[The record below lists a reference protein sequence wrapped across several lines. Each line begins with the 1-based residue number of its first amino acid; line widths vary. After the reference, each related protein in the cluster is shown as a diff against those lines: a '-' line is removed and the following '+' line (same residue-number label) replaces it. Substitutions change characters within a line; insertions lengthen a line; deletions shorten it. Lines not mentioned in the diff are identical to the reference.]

1 MAINFPNSPTVNQVY
16 KAAGRYYTWNGVKWI
31 CGGGPVS
38 YATTYITSSSYT
50 ISLSD
55 YYIGVNTTS
64 PVTIT
69 LPSSVDDGSTYIV
82 KDELGQASQG
92 PNRYITIL
100 PSGSDLID
108 GEDRAIL
115 AFDFGSLTFTYR
127 DDWRVV

>member
-1 MAINFPNSPTVNQVY
+1 MSINFPNSPTVNQVY
-16 KAAGRYYTWNGVKWI
+16 KAAGRYYTWNGIKWI

-50 ISLSD
+50 IALSD
-55 YYIGVNTTS
+55 YYVGVNTTS

-69 LPSSVDDGSTYIV
+69 LPSSVDSGSTYIV
-82 KDELGQASQG
+82 KDELGEASQG

-108 GEDRAIL
+108 GENQAIL
-115 AFDFGSLTFTYR
+115 AYDFGSLTFTYR